1 MKSLRARRPK
11 LCNPYVRIMRV
22 TLLGLVLLLAA
33 GLPQLSL
40 AASSCHAN
48 GNLTV
53 TVSTPG
59 ISFSSYDV
67 MSASATPGTG
77 VITVAATCTHAAL
90 PFTVNY
96 TLALSTGSSGSFTPR
111 SMAAGSSKLQYNLY
125 TNASL
130 TTIWGDGSGG
140 AQTLP
145 DQITGSCQSP
155 GGHNCSGSQSDTVY
169 GNIPA
174 QQNVVAGDYTDS
186 IIVTVTF

>member
-1 MKSLRARRPK
+1 M
-11 LCNPYVRIMRV
+11 

-33 GLPQLSL
+33 GLPELSL

-48 GNLTV
+48 GSLSV

-96 TLALSTGSSGSFTPR
+96 ALALSTGSSGSFTPR
-111 SMAAGSSKLQYNLY
+111 SMAAGSSQLQYNLY
-125 TNASL
+125 TNAAL

-140 AQTLP
+140 TQTLA
-145 DQITGSCQSP
+145 DQITGSCQNP
-155 GGHNCSGSQSDTVY
+155 GGHNCSGSQADTVY
-169 GNIPA
+169 GSIPA
-174 QQNVVAGDYTDS
+174 QQNVVSGNYSDS